1 MKRLVVCCDGTWKAE
16 NSDTVSN
23 IIKIAQ
29 TVRPHAPGPDGEP
42 VRQHVIYVSGPGARG
57 FTADRLFGGAFGLGL
72 EANLSAAYWQVAINW
87 EPGDEIFVFG
97 FSRGAYTARSL
108 IGLIDRIGIMTPES
122 MIGGFYPQA
131 FKMYRRRGKSRLL
144 PWRKPPAET
153 DWEKLRADHS
163 YPRFDIDFVGV
174 FDTVGALGVP
184 GLTAWRHRFHNTDLS
199 ERVLCARQAL
209 AIDERR
215 RNFEPCLWQVPV
227 ELERKY
233 RRIKRRGNDRVKQVW
248 FEGVHSDIGGG
259 YAECGLSDITLRWMV
274 GEAEAEGLAFDRER
288 LDNLHEGCAGK
299 AEHLKRHNSLG
310 PAYLVL
316 NALRTLRG
324 AISGLGPRGPIPPR
338 FYWNSWR
345 RLRVNNDH
353 GVLIASTVD
362 ETSGYEPY
370 NLRQWQDDL
379 GGAIPAELI
388 EKVPAL
394 DATTVTPDACG
405 LSGTYEESDG
415 QPGEHLF
422 QPGPAGEGVTGE
434 PVGPGALR

>member
-16 NSDTVSN
+16 NSETVSN
-23 IIKIAQ
+23 IVKIAQ
-29 TVRPHAPGPDGEP
+29 TIRPQAPGPDGELI
-42 VRQHVIYVSGPGARG
+42 RQHVIYVSGPGARG
-57 FTADRLFGGAFGLGL
+57 FTADRLIGGAFGLGL
-72 EANLSAAYWQVAINW
+72 EANLSAAYWQLAINW

-108 IGLIDRIGIMTPES
+108 IGLIDRIGIMTPEA

-131 FKMYRRRGKSRLL
+131 FKMYRRRAKSRLL
-144 PWRKPPAET
+144 WWRRPPAET
-153 DWEKLRADHS
+153 AWQNFRAEHS
-163 YPRFDIDFVGV
+163 HPRFDIDFIGV

-227 ELERKY
+227 ELGRKY
-233 RRIKRRGNDRVKQVW
+233 RRIKDRRGDRVKQVW
-248 FEGVHSDIGGG
+248 FEGVHSDVGGG

-274 GEAEAEGLAFDRER
+274 GEAEVEGLAFDRER
-288 LDNLHEGCAGK
+288 LDDLSECCADK
-299 AEHLKRHNSLG
+299 EQHLLRHDSLG
-310 PAYLVL
+310 PAYVVL

-324 AISGLGPRGPIPPR
+324 AISRLGPRPPVPPR

-345 RLRVNNDH
+345 RMRVTNDH
-353 GVLIASTVD
+353 GVLLASTVD
-362 ETSGYEPY
+362 TSTGYEPY
-370 NLRQWQDDL
+370 NLRHWRHDL
-379 GGAIPAELI
+379 GGSFPIELI
-388 EKVPAL
+388 ETIPPT
-394 DATTVTPDACG
+394 DASVVTPDTCAE
-405 LSGTYEESDG
+405 SGPDEQRDG

-422 QPGPAGEGVTGE
+422 QPDPAREGMAGE

>member
-29 TVRPHAPGPDGEP
+29 TVRPHATGPDGAP

-72 EANLSAAYWQVAINW
+72 EANLSAAYWQVAVNW
-87 EPGDEIFVFG
+87 EPGDELFVFG

-108 IGLIDRIGIMTPES
+108 VGLIDRMGIMTPEA
-122 MIGGFYPQA
+122 MIDGFYPRG
-131 FKMYRRRGKSRLL
+131 FEMYRRRGKSPVRR
-144 PWRKPPAET
+144 WRKPPTEA
-153 DWEKLRADHS
+153 DWERFRTEHS
-163 YPRFDIDFVGV
+163 HPRTDIDFIGV

-184 GLTAWRHRFHNTDLS
+184 GVTAWRHRFHNTDLS
-199 ERVLCARQAL
+199 DRVLCARQAL

-233 RRIKRRGNDRVKQVW
+233 RRVKRRGNDRVKQVW

-259 YAECGLSDITLRWMV
+259 YVECGLSDITLRWMV

-288 LDNLHEGCAGK
+288 LDDLSERCVGK
-299 AEHLKRHNSLG
+299 QRHLLRHDSLG
-310 PAYLVL
+310 TPYLVL
-316 NALRTLRG
+316 NAMRTLRG
-324 AISGLGPRGPIPPR
+324 LFGRLGPRPKIPAR

-345 RLRVNNDH
+345 RLRVDNDH
-353 GVLIASTVD
+353 GVLLASSVD
-362 ETSGYEPY
+362 ETGGYHPY
-370 NLRQWQDDL
+370 NLARWQADL
-379 GGAIPAELI
+379 GGAIPAELV
-388 EKVPAL
+388 EKIPAP
-394 DATTVTPDACG
+394 DATSITPD
-405 LSGTYEESDG
+405 Y
-415 QPGEHLF
+415 
-422 QPGPAGEGVTGE
+422 V
-434 PVGPGALR
+434 